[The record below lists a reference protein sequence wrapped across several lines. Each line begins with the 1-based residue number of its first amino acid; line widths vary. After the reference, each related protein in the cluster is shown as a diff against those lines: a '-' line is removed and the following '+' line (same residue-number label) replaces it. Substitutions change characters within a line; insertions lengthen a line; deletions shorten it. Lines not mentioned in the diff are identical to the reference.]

1 MARTA
6 VIGMKYIAAFA
17 MALAPL
23 VLSSPGSAAE
33 KVKIAYIGGTAD
45 VGFYIA
51 DARGYL
57 RDEGIEAEFTV
68 FDSSTR
74 MVAPLAN
81 GDIDVGSGAASA
93 GLYNAFERG
102 ISMRIVADKSGD
114 KGSLSYQDFVVRKS
128 LWDSGEIRGFK
139 DWKGRKIGSTGQGN
153 NESAVIDEALR
164 TVGLTSK
171 DIDITHLSM
180 PQQVAAFASGAIDAS
195 ILAEPF
201 LSAAIKSGSVV
212 NVMPVTKVRDPSV
225 TGIIIYS
232 DHLIKQRPDVARKL
246 MKAYVRGLRDYTDV
260 LKDNRIAG
268 PGADDVIEIIARYST
283 VKDKTLLRNVIPHAV
298 NPDGHI
304 PDESLRKDWDFYK
317 SEGII
322 KGNVTV
328 DMILDQSWVDAA
340 VKELGPYKPKQ

>member
-1 MARTA
+1 MARA
-6 VIGMKYIAAFA
+6 SAAGMTYVAALV
-17 MALAPL
+17 LAPL
-23 VLSSPGSAAE
+23 IFSSPGRAAE
-33 KVKIAYIGGTAD
+33 KVQIAYIGGTAD

-57 RDEGIEAEFTV
+57 RDEGIEAVFTI

-114 KGSLSYQDFVVRKS
+114 KGSLSYQGFVVRKS
-128 LWDSGEIRGFK
+128 LWDSGEVRGFK

-153 NESAVIDEALR
+153 NESAVIDEAMR
-164 TVGLTSK
+164 SVGLTSK

-201 LSAAIKSGSVV
+201 LSAAVKSGSIV

-232 DHLIKQRPDVARKL
+232 DHLIKNRPDVAKRL

-260 LKDNRIAG
+260 LKDNRLAG
-268 PGADDVIEIIARYST
+268 PGAEEVVDIIARYST

-304 PDESLRKDWDFYK
+304 PDESLRKDWEFYK
-317 SEGII
+317 AEGII

-340 VKELGPYKPKQ
+340 VKELGPYKPKK